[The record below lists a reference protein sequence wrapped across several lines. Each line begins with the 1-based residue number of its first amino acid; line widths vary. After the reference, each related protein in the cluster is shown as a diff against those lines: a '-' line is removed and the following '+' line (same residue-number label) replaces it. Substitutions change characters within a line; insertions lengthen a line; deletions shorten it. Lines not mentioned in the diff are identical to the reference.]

1 MPIRNWRCVLAHS
14 CSPLPIRLT
23 KTFEPP
29 AKAADAPAEA
39 ALDSFIFKFT
49 DWNVRT
55 FLCTEK
61 NFYMYTL
68 FTSEPEN
75 PLG

>member
-1 MPIRNWRCVLAHS
+1 MRS
-14 CSPLPIRLT
+14 CSILALLYRYIRLT

-39 ALDSFIFKFT
+39 ALDSFIFKLT

-55 FLCTEK
+55 FECTEK

>member
-1 MPIRNWRCVLAHS
+1 MLILA
-14 CSPLPIRLT
+14 LLYRYIRLS

-29 AKAADAPAEA
+29 AKTADAPAEA
-39 ALDSFIFKFT
+39 ALDSFIFKLT

-55 FLCTEK
+55 FECMEI
-61 NFYMYTL
+61 NFYLYTL